1 MNNKIAIES
10 LSMDLLRVALG
21 YQRGSE
27 KMVKRF
33 SIEALRRCSE
43 VKKNEVKPYFAKILN
58 KVESS
63 LENIEINRIAED
75 TLMYSILCKNYALT
89 YLT

>member
-27 KMVKRF
+27 KMAKRF
-33 SIEALRRCSE
+33 STEALKRCSE
-43 VKKNEVKPYFAKILN
+43 VEKNEVKPYFAKILY

-63 LENIEINRIAED
+63 LENVEPNRIAED

-89 YLT
+89 YFI

>member
-27 KMVKRF
+27 KMAKRF
-33 SIEALRRCSE
+33 SIEALKRCSE
-43 VKKNEVKPYFAKILN
+43 VNKSEVKPYFAKILDR
-58 KVESS
+58 VDSS
-63 LENIEINRIAED
+63 LENIDPNRIAD
-75 TLMYSILCKNYALT
+75 DALMYSILCKNYAITHLA
-89 YLT
+89 